1 MQAVQKILAKRRAR
15 GVGKLDTIQEVI
27 LDEMSMANEEMPE
40 MNNGQ
45 LIAFVSKVQ
54 TKINEQKVLSCYVE
68 TPLKPPA
75 ENKYVKRSKDN
86 QQDNAILRGETD
98 IDPFEYMLEKNEAK
112 KKFGGTKEEE
122 KKQASSNKFT
132 KKVSEDSIQSLINE

>member
-40 MNNGQ
+40 MNSGQ
-45 LIAFVSKVQ
+45 LIAFVSKIQ
-54 TKINEQKVLSCYVE
+54 TKINEQKVLSSYVE

-98 IDPFEYMLEKNEAK
+98 IDPFEYMLEKNVAK
-112 KKFGGTKEEE
+112 TKE
-122 KKQASSNKFT
+122 
-132 KKVSEDSIQSLINE
+132 